1 MKLIN
6 YPLLHCHDEYSNIR
20 FLDSIS
26 KFKDILEYS
35 KEIGLNGIALTNHES
50 LSGSVKALRLVKT
63 MKKQNI
69 LDKNFK
75 FIIGNEIYLVD
86 EQKQRK
92 QHHFILLA
100 KDFKGYNLLKELSSK
115 AWEKSF
121 NRGKITFVPMLK
133 TTFKEVLEKNKGH
146 LIAQTACLGGELS
159 QLILQLNETD
169 KKGNIVERTLYHDKV
184 VEFVLFCKEL
194 FEEDF
199 YFEIQPSN
207 QEEQII
213 VNKWLKKLSE
223 VFNVKI
229 VITTDAHYIKKED
242 RPIHKAY
249 LTSREAEREVDSFY
263 ESTYM
268 MSSIEMYEW
277 DSIKNVFSEEE
288 YKQILKDTNS
298 ILNKIEE
305 YDMFKTQ
312 EIPHIDKTKELK
324 EYMNEFILTPKMFE
338 NYPMLKRILN
348 EDIVNNKYWLY
359 RIYKFLKNKDLI
371 NDTYLSR
378 INLEAEELFGVTER
392 LHSNVFDYYV
402 TMTKLMDIAWND
414 AQAIVGVGRGSAG
427 AYLSSYALE
436 IHGIDPVKNNLPH
449 WRHLTKERPEMPKNQ
464 YWATL

>member
-1 MKLIN
+1 MEKVK

-26 KFKDILEYS
+26 KFKDILNYS
-35 KEIGLNGIALTNHES
+35 KKIDLNGIALTNHET
-50 LSGSVKALRLVKT
+50 LSGSVKGLKLVKS
-63 MKKQNI
+63 MKEKNL

-86 EQKQRK
+86 ERKQRK
-92 QHHFILLA
+92 QYHFILLA
-100 KDFKGYNLLKELSSK
+100 KDYQGYNLLKKLSSK
-115 AWEKSF
+115 AWEHSF

-133 TTFKEVLEKNKGH
+133 YLFKEIIETNKGH
-146 LIAQTACLGGELS
+146 LIAQTACIGGELP
-159 QLILQLNETD
+159 QLILQLDQAD
-169 KKGNIVERTLYHDKV
+169 KEQDLKKRQECHNKI
-184 VEFVLFCKEL
+184 VEFVLFCKDL
-194 FEEDF
+194 FGDDF

-207 QEEQII
+207 QKEQII
-213 VNKWLKKLSE
+213 VNSWLKKLSS
-223 VFNVKI
+223 VFNI
-229 VITTDAHYIKKED
+229 DIIITTDAHYIEKKD

-268 MSSIEMYEW
+268 MDSVEMYEW
-277 DSIKNVFSEEE
+277 TSIKNVFTEEE
-288 YKQILKDTNS
+288 YLKILENTNS

-305 YDMFKTQ
+305 YDVFKTQ
-312 EIPHIDKTKELK
+312 EIPHVDKTEELK
-324 EYMNEFILTPKMFE
+324 NYIKEFKLTPEMFKK
-338 NYPMLKRILN
+338 YPMLERILK
-348 EDIVNNKYWLY
+348 EDVVNNKYWLY
-359 RIYKFLKNKDLI
+359 RIYNFLKNKNLL
-371 NDTYLSR
+371 NDVYLSR
-378 INLEAEELFGVTER
+378 IDLEAEELFGVTER